1 MSTTQG
7 KIEEL
12 KKRIFYTFLL
22 LLVYRLAAQVP
33 VPGVNASA
41 ISSYFSESGGGGIFD
56 LVNTFSGGAFK
67 RFSVLALGIMPY
79 ITTSII
85 FSLLG
90 EVVPQIQEM
99 QEDSEGYKKIQK
111 WTRYA
116 SVLLCCVQG
125 YGMAAVFEGFKSP
138 TGVPVINDPGLLFRL
153 TTMIT
158 LAGGTMF
165 LLWLGERI
173 TEFGLENGVSLII
186 FTGIAVE
193 LPSELFQNVT
203 LFRNGELSGF
213 SLMIGLLIICLSLYI
228 VSFIESS
235 FRNIPVQYAKKVVN
249 NKVYG
254 GTQNLPLRLDTG
266 GVMPPILASSLLAAP
281 ATIANFVPNTSAL
294 KPFVDVIHQSLMPG
308 QMLFNLLF
316 AFLIIYMSFFYA
328 PIQFKTKKVSEM
340 LQKNNAFIPGIR
352 PGAKTQD
359 YLDFVLN
366 RVTFFGALFLIV
378 VCILPSVIT
387 GTHSRFEGTSLLI
400 MVSVA
405 MRVMLNVQ
413 TFMYSDKYET
423 AFKSKGKYNGPN
435 RRF

>member
-1 MSTTQG
+1 MSTSQG

-12 KKRIFYTFLL
+12 KKRVFYTFLL

-41 ISSYFSESGGGGIFD
+41 IASYFSDKGGGGIFD

-90 EVVPQIQEM
+90 EVIPQIQEL

-116 SVLLCCVQG
+116 SVVLCCVQG
-125 YGMAAVFEGFKSP
+125 YGMAAVFESFKSP
-138 TGVPVINDPGLLFRL
+138 SGVPVINDPGMLFRL

-193 LPSELFQNVT
+193 LPAEFFQKIT
-203 LFRNGELSGF
+203 LFRNGEMSGLS
-213 SLMIGLLIICLSLYI
+213 LGLSVIIICLSLYV

-254 GTQNLPLRLDTG
+254 GSQNLPLRLDTG

-281 ATIANFVPNTSAL
+281 ATIANFVPKTSPI
-294 KPFVDVIHQSLMPG
+294 KPFVDSIHQSLMPG
-308 QMLFNLLF
+308 QLLFNLLF
-316 AFLIIYMSFFYA
+316 AFLIFYMSYFYA

-340 LQKNNAFIPGIR
+340 LQKNNAFVPGIR
-352 PGAKTQD
+352 PGQKTQE

-378 VCILPSVIT
+378 VCILPSIVT
-387 GTHSRFEGTSLLI
+387 GSHSRFEGTSLLI

>member
-1 MSTTQG
+1 
-7 KIEEL
+7 
-12 KKRIFYTFLL
+12 
-22 LLVYRLAAQVP
+22 
-33 VPGVNASA
+33 
-41 ISSYFSESGGGGIFD
+41 
-56 LVNTFSGGAFK
+56 
-67 RFSVLALGIMPY
+67 
-79 ITTSII
+79 
-85 FSLLG
+85 
-90 EVVPQIQEM
+90 
-99 QEDSEGYKKIQK
+99 
-111 WTRYA
+111 
-116 SVLLCCVQG
+116 
-125 YGMAAVFEGFKSP
+125 
-138 TGVPVINDPGLLFRL
+138 
-153 TTMIT
+153 MIT

-193 LPSELFQNVT
+193 LPQEFFQKVS

-213 SLMIGLLIICLSLYI
+213 NLAIGVLIICLSLYI
-228 VSFIESS
+228 VSYIESA

-281 ATIANFVPNTSAL
+281 ATLANFVPATSSL
-294 KPFVDVIHQSLMPG
+294 KPFVDTVHQSLMPG
-308 QMLFNLLF
+308 NLLFNLVF
-316 AFLIIYMSFFYA
+316 ALLIFYMSFFYA
-328 PIQFKTKKVSEM
+328 PIQFKTKKVTEM
-340 LQKNNAFIPGIR
+340 LQKNNAFVPGVR
-352 PGAKTQD
+352 PGQKTQE

-387 GTHSRFEGTSLLI
+387 GSHSRFEGTSLLI

>member
-7 KIEEL
+7 KIEDL
-12 KKRIFYTFLL
+12 KKRIFFTFLL

-41 ISSYFSESGGGGIFD
+41 IASYFSESGGGGIFD

-90 EVVPQIQEM
+90 EVIPQVQEM

-125 YGMAAVFEGFKSP
+125 YGMAAVFETFKSP
-138 TGVPVINDPGLLFRL
+138 TGVPVINDPGLLFRV

-193 LPSELFQNVT
+193 LPSEFFQKVT

-213 SLMIGLLIICLSLYI
+213 SLMIGVAIICLSLYI

-254 GTQNLPLRLDTG
+254 GAQNLPLRLDTG

-281 ATIANFVPNTSAL
+281 ATIANFVPKTSVL

-308 QMLFNLLF
+308 QILFNLFF

-352 PGAKTQD
+352 PGQKTQD

-366 RVTFFGALFLIV
+366 RVTFFGSLFLIV

-387 GTHSRFEGTSLLI
+387 GSHSRFEGTSLLI